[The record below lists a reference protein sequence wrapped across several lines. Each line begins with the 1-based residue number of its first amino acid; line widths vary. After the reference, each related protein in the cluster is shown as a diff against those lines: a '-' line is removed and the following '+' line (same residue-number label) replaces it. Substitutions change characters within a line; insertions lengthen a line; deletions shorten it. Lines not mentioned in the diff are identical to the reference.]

1 MQNIKSMKFG
11 WILKIIKCALI
22 GIIATL
28 IGTVIFAA
36 VLKFAN
42 LSSKIIPHINNIIK
56 VFSIFIMLMCVRRE
70 GNEKL
75 LIKSVLAGM
84 FYAIFSFII
93 FSILNGRFDFN
104 LSVLYDLLFALI
116 VSVVSTIIMNLL
128 SHKNM

>member
-1 MQNIKSMKFG
+1 
-11 WILKIIKCALI
+11 
-22 GIIATL
+22 
-28 IGTVIFAA
+28 
-36 VLKFAN
+36 
-42 LSSKIIPHINNIIK
+42 
-56 VFSIFIMLMCVRRE
+56 MCVRRE